1 MQTSKLL
8 LGVQKNISLK
18 NYTTFRI
25 GGSANYFFIAKTKK
39 DIMEAIKMA
48 KQLNLLFFVLGSGSN
63 LLVSDEGFD
72 GLVIK
77 IKNQK
82 LKNPCLPAGKKNQK
96 SKIID
101 AEAGVFLNQ
110 IVILAL
116 KNNLS
121 GLEWA
126 AGIPGTV
133 GGAIYGN
140 AGAFGKSIG
149 DSIEEVEIFD
159 TKDLEIKTF
168 KNKDCKFGYR
178 DSIFKNKKN
187 LIILSVI
194 LQLKKG
200 NEKVIQ
206 EKMKKYLE
214 HRRETQPLNY
224 PSAGSIFKNPKG
236 LFTAEFIEKCG
247 LKDKRIGDVKISEK
261 HANFIIN
268 LGQGKANDVIKLIK
282 LIKKRVK
289 EKFDIVLQEEIQF
302 LGFKTKD

>member
-1 MQTSKLL
+1 MAKQITNPQSQNIKNLL
-8 LGVQKNISLK
+8 PGIKKNVPLK
-18 NYTTFRI
+18 NHTTFKI
-25 GGSANYFFIAKTKK
+25 GGKAKYFFIAKTKRNIIK
-39 DIMEAIKMA
+39 AISVA
-48 KQLNLLFFVLGSGSN
+48 KKLGLPFFVLGGGSN
-63 LLVSDEGFD
+63 LLVSDLGYK

-77 IKNQK
+77 IQDTKYEILNTK
-82 LKNPCLPAGKKNQK
+82 IYAG
-96 SKIID
+96 
-101 AEAGVFLNQ
+101 AGVLLSKPVAESINRG
-110 IVILAL
+110 LA
-116 KNNLS
+116 

-126 AGIPGTV
+126 VGIPGTV

-187 LIILSVI
+187 LIILSAV

-214 HRRETQPLNY
+214 HRRESQPLNY

-236 LFTAEFIEKCG
+236 FFAAELVEKCG
-247 LKDKRIGDVKISEK
+247 LKGKRIGNVKISEK
-261 HANFIIN
+261 HANFIVN
-268 LGQGKANDVIKLIK
+268 LGQGRAKDVKKLIN
-282 LIKKRVK
+282 LVKKEVK
-289 EKFDIVLQEEIQF
+289 EIFGVVLEEEIQY
-302 LGFKTKD
+302 LK